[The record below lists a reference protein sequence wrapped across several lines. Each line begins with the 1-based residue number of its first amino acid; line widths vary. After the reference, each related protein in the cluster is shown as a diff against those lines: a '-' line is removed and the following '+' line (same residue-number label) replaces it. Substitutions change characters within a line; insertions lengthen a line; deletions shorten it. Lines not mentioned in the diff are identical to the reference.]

1 MIFSTWRK
9 HRSRS
14 KRSSKNLIINGC
26 LQGSLF
32 YALKKPDFTH
42 GCNYLSI
49 SSTDSSKVF
58 SPLEID
64 EEKRFVSLINEHQ
77 GLIHKICVMYEHDPE
92 VRNDLFQEIV
102 LQLWKSFHSFRGEA
116 KITTWMYR
124 IALNTAISGFRKQ
137 TRKVRTEDLSEFHL
151 NISDYAG
158 DDQEENF
165 QKLQWAIRQL
175 SEIDR
180 AMIMMALEEVPYEEI
195 AETIGISQNNVRVR
209 MNRIREKLRK
219 MMS

>member
-1 MIFSTWRK
+1 
-9 HRSRS
+9 
-14 KRSSKNLIINGC
+14 
-26 LQGSLF
+26 
-32 YALKKPDFTH
+32 
-42 GCNYLSI
+42 
-49 SSTDSSKVF
+49 
-58 SPLEID
+58 LEID

-77 GLIHKICVMYEHDPE
+77 GLIHKICGMYEHDPE

>member
-1 MIFSTWRK
+1 MAI
-9 HRSRS
+9 
-14 KRSSKNLIINGC
+14 
-26 LQGSLF
+26 
-32 YALKKPDFTH
+32 
-42 GCNYLSI
+42 
-49 SSTDSSKVF
+49 
-58 SPLEID
+58 E
-64 EEKRFVSLINEHQ
+64 EEKNFINLINEHQ
-77 GLIHKICVMYEHDPE
+77 GLIHKVCMMYEHDPE

-124 IALNTAISGFRKQ
+124 IALNTAISGFRKE
-137 TRKVRTEDLSEFHL
+137 TRKVKTEDLKDEHFNL
-151 NISDYAG
+151 SDNRNDYK
-158 DDQEENF
+158 EENF

-219 MMS
+219 MIC